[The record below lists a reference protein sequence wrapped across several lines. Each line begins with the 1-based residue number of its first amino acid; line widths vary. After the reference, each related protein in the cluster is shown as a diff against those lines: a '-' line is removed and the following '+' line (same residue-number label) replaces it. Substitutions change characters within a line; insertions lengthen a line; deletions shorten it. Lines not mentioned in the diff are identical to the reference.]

1 MLYLNLL
8 KILECEKI
16 DFFLKNLFF
25 YNYVKIF
32 KLVIFKNVL
41 RNWLVFS
48 KWINSYLREKYG
60 KNNIYIKLIFLGEYE
75 GVELRNMWENYEKF
89 KILQFVFNQLVF
101 LDLVVVRFVIKNFN
115 FLSFMDMVEKV
126 LNGFIKD
133 MLVYLEYFLIFDYL
147 FEFEDDI

>member
-1 MLYLNLL
+1 MNYMLYLNLL

-48 KWINSYLREKYG
+48 KWINGYLREKYG

-89 KILQFVFNQLVF
+89 KIL
-101 LDLVVVRFVIKNFN
+101 
-115 FLSFMDMVEKV
+115 
-126 LNGFIKD
+126 
-133 MLVYLEYFLIFDYL
+133 
-147 FEFEDDI
+147 

>member
-1 MLYLNLL
+1 MNYMLYLNLL
-8 KILECEKI
+8 KFLECEKI

-41 RNWLVFS
+41 RNWLVFL

-89 KILQFVFNQLVF
+89 KIL
-101 LDLVVVRFVIKNFN
+101 
-115 FLSFMDMVEKV
+115 
-126 LNGFIKD
+126 
-133 MLVYLEYFLIFDYL
+133 
-147 FEFEDDI
+147 

>member
-41 RNWLVFS
+41 RNWFVFS
-48 KWINSYLREKYG
+48 KWINGYLREKYG

-115 FLSFMDMVEKV
+115 FLSFMDIVEKV

>member
-115 FLSFMDMVEKV
+115 FLSFMDIVEKV